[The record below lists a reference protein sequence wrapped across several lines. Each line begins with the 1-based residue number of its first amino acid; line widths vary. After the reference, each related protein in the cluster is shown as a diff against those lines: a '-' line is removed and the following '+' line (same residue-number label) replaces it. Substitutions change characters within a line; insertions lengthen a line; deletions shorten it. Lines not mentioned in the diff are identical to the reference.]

1 LSRSTLRR
9 TFATLAY
16 STTLIAGAGMAAT
29 AANANGNG
37 PNDKGNETINTS
49 ILSTYD
55 EMVAE
60 LKRQDQRQSAIE
72 LEVIGQSVSRS
83 RVATS
88 TSRSTSPTRPTRRSS
103 TPPSSTATS
112 S

>member
-1 LSRSTLRR
+1 
-9 TFATLAY
+9 
-16 STTLIAGAGMAAT
+16 MAAT

-83 RVATS
+83 RVAAS
-88 TSRSTSPTRPTRRSS
+88 ISRSTSPTRPTRRSS